1 MNPTMTIFQYG
12 LQKIMVGDTINIM
25 DQNINNIIMDPMHI
39 RVIQSQKAILSDEL
53 TMSQIYDVTV
63 AGNLILGYT

>member
-1 MNPTMTIFQYG
+1 
-12 LQKIMVGDTINIM
+12 MVGDTINIM
-25 DQNINNIIMDPMHI
+25 DQNINYIIMEPMHI
-39 RVIQSQKAILSDEL
+39 RVIQSQKAVLSDEL